1 VATFPAYGGARPLK
15 HPPARGEGS
24 VWGPLRERLFL
35 ALWIAALASNV
46 GTWMQNVGAAWLMT
60 TLSPSP
66 LVVSLIQAA
75 TSMPIFLLALPPGA
89 LADVIDRRRLL
100 LFSQGWML
108 LAAAAL
114 GLLTLEGM
122 ATPLAVLALSFALGV
137 GAAQCAGMAGN
148 RAGTGWTR

>member
-1 VATFPAYGGARPLK
+1 MATFPAYGGARPLK
-15 HPPARGEGS
+15 HPPAHGEGS

-66 LVVSLIQAA
+66 LVVSLIQTA
-75 TSMPIFLLALPPGA
+75 TSMPIFLLALPAGA

-108 LAAAAL
+108 LAARAIQGAGGALAWQRHDQHSQPQERRGELRQSLLRAHAA
-114 GLLTLEGM
+114 
-122 ATPLAVLALSFALGV
+122 V
-137 GAAQCAGMAGN
+137 
-148 RAGTGWTR
+148 R